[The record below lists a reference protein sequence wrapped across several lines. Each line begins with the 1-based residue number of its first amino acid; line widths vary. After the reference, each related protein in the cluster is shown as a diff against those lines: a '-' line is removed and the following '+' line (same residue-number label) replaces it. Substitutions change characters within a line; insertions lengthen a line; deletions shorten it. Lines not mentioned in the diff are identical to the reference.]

1 MSPHGLFTFRKE
13 ERLVGKSLIDRL
25 FRGGES
31 RSMSSYPVRVV
42 YCLTERQA
50 DDIPV
55 KVMVS
60 VPKRCFKH
68 AVDRNR
74 VKRQLRVAFR
84 HHKALLWQ
92 VMEEHPNQSL
102 AVVFIWLD
110 ANHRQSSEVE
120 QRVTGLIHRIAEKI

>member
-1 MSPHGLFTFRKE
+1 MSPRGLFTFRKE

-31 RSMSSYPVRVV
+31 RSMSSYPLRVV
-42 YCLTERQA
+42 YCLDQRQT

-55 KVMVS
+55 KVMIS

-74 VKRQLRVAFR
+74 IKRQLREAYR
-84 HHKALLWQ
+84 HHKALLWET
-92 VMEEHPNQSL
+92 MEKHPDQLL

-110 ANHRQSSEVE
+110 AHHRPSNEVE
-120 QRVTGLIHRIAEKI
+120 QKVIGLIHRIGEKI

>member
-1 MSPHGLFTFRKE
+1 MSRQGHFTFRKE

-25 FRGGES
+25 FKGGES

-42 YCLTERQA
+42 YSLTERHA
-50 DDIPV
+50 DGIPV

-60 VPKRCFKH
+60 VPKRYFKH

-74 VKRQLRVAFR
+74 VKRQLREAYR
-84 HHKALLWQ
+84 HHKASLWQ
-92 VMEEHPNQSL
+92 AMEAHPDQSL

-110 ANHRQSSEVE
+110 AYHRPSSEVE
-120 QRVTGLIHRIAEKI
+120 QRVTGLIRRISEKV

>member
-1 MSPHGLFTFRKE
+1 MLPRGLFTFGKE

-31 RSMSSYPVRVV
+31 RSMSSYPLRVV
-42 YCLTERQA
+42 FCLTQRQ

-55 KVMVS
+55 KVMMS
-60 VPKRCFKH
+60 VPKRYFKH

-74 VKRQLRVAFR
+74 IKRQLREAYR
-84 HHKALLWQ
+84 HHKAALWAA
-92 VMEEHPNQSL
+92 MEGYPDQML

-110 ANHRQSSEVE
+110 NHHRPSDEVE
-120 QRVTGLIHRIAEKI
+120 QRMVGLIQRICEKI

>member
-42 YCLTERQA
+42 YCLTERLA
-50 DDIPV
+50 DGIPV

-60 VPKRCFKH
+60 VPKRYFKH

-74 VKRQLRVAFR
+74 VKRQLREAYR
-84 HHKALLWQ
+84 HHKASLWQ
-92 VMEEHPNQSL
+92 AMERHPNQSL

-110 ANHRQSSEVE
+110 AHHRLSSEVE
-120 QRVTGLIHRIAEKI
+120 QRVTGLIHRISEKI